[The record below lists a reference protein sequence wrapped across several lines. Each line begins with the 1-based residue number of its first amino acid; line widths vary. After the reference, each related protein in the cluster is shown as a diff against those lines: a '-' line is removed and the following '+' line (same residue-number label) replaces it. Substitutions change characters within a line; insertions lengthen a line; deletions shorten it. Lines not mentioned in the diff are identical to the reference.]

1 MNLTNK
7 EILKK
12 ANLAIIEGK
21 YEDFLDFCT
30 EDTEWIFVGQE
41 TLTGKESV
49 RQYMAEAYKE
59 PPKFIVENLISEGKY
74 LTAVGKI
81 SMKNKDGKVM
91 DYSYC
96 DVWEFDNGKM
106 AKLRAF
112 VI

>member
-12 ANLAIIEGK
+12 ANLAIIEGR

-30 EDTEWIFVGQE
+30 EDTEWIFVGQQ
-41 TLTGKESV
+41 TLKGKESV